1 MIGLQLG
8 RFRSPVEL
16 IVTTAEVLAYLIPIV
31 SIPVWM
37 TANMR
42 TSKRLGRDATRFYRQ
57 YPLTADDRVETTLP
71 ALAARHR
78 RGRFIAALTAATAL
92 LLGLG
97 IVILPRGYLAHHL
110 PFGGVALAEAVLVWT
125 FVRLL
130 QLTRPARRG
139 RAGRL

>member
-8 RFRSPVEL
+8 RFRSPVEV
-16 IVTTAEVLAYLIPIV
+16 IVTIAEVLAYLIPIV

-42 TSKRLGRDATRFYRQ
+42 TTKRLGRDATRFYQQ
-57 YPLTADDRVETTLP
+57 YPLTENGRAATTLP
-71 ALAARHR
+71 ALAARHG
-78 RGRFIAALTAATAL
+78 RGRFIATLALTTAI

-97 IVILPRGYLAHHL
+97 LVILPRGYLAHHL
-110 PFGGVALAEAVLVWT
+110 PFGGVVLAEAVLLWT
-125 FVRLL
+125 FLRLA

-139 RAGRL
+139 RAGRR

>member
-8 RFRSPVEL
+8 RFRSPVEF
-16 IVTTAEVLAYLIPIV
+16 IVTIAEVLAYLIPIV

-42 TSKRLGRDATRFYRQ
+42 TTKRLGRDAIRFYRQ
-57 YPLTADDRVETTLP
+57 YPLTANDR
-71 ALAARHR
+71 AANRAAGAGRPPPSWPVHR
-78 RGRFIAALTAATAL
+78 GSCRNDRILVG
-92 LLGLG
+92 LGL
-97 IVILPRGYLAHHL
+97 VILPRGYLAHHL
-110 PFGGVALAEAVLVWT
+110 PFGGVVLAEAVLLWT

-139 RAGRL
+139 RTGRR